1 MLDIVSFT
9 FLGAVFFCTPVNVK
23 LCFGIQLTYMETLIL
38 LGLSSSF
45 VREIHNSVFP
55 EANYF
60 SLLRKD
66 IYEYPAQWAK
76 N

>member
-1 MLDIVSFT
+1 MNYTLLD
-9 FLGAVFFCTPVNVK
+9 AKYFCISINIFE
-23 LCFGIQLTYMETLIL
+23 LCFGIQLSYMETLIL

-66 IYEYPAQWAK
+66 IYEYPAQ
-76 N
+76 

>member
-1 MLDIVSFT
+1 MGYSPWGCKESEMTEV
-9 FLGAVFFCTPVNVK
+9 
-23 LCFGIQLTYMETLIL
+23 ETLIL

-66 IYEYPAQWAK
+66 IYEYPAQ
-76 N
+76 